1 MGSSAPNPP
10 ASIPWAFVVSH
21 EAVTPSDVTQL
32 QNCHAL
38 FIGGDGNL
46 SAEVAGETLVYP
58 VTAGMILPL
67 AATRVLAA
75 TTATNIR
82 LWRFTN

>member
-1 MGSSAPNPP
+1 MGSESPNPP

-21 EAVTPSDVTQL
+21 EAVTPSDATQL

-38 FIGGDGNL
+38 FIGGAGNISVEVDG
-46 SAEVAGETLVYP
+46 VTQVYP
-58 VTAGMILPL
+58 VTAGMVLPL